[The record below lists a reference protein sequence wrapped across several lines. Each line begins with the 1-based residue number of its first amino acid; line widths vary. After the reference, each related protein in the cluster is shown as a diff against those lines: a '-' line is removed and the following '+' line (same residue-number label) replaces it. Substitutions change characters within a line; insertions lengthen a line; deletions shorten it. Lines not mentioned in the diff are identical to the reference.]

1 VDLSPPEEK
10 QIAKCTVAGSPNCPL
25 LRDRFIDIQSGIVD
39 KRDDLK
45 RQIAKLEEDCKN
57 SVDNIK
63 GQISDFETKLKK
75 AQTHLAESTEQL
87 NDAMEQSRL
96 KSIQL
101 AKVYKEWM
109 VEMERC
115 KTTIFN
121 LKTEICGLKKIRQEI
136 MKIEGTNNFV
146 QDCEVSD
153 WVSTECTVSCGGGKE
168 ELFRNV
174 IIQSVGGATCP
185 PLTMTRECGMDAC
198 PTDCEVSYWSE
209 YSDCSAKCG
218 GGIQQRSRQI
228 LQEPMWGGKQCGA
241 TSETRE
247 CGVESCD
254 KDCELNPWSG
264 WGGCTK
270 ECGQGFQQRVRTVLT
285 PAEGQGECPHENSVL
300 RDEWKSC
307 NEQACKPAGVT
318 SMCESKMD
326 VIILLDGSASLGQ
339 EGWDATL
346 KAGELLVKS
355 FRGGENTSQVG
366 LILFSGPTTYK
377 QYYKC
382 MKGEQDQLEDCGISW
397 VSHFTTDTVALG
409 EKVKSLAWPK
419 ASTFTSMSL
428 ATAEADLRNGR
439 EDAGSIV
446 IVITDGRPLSSARTF
461 EAARSLREKA
471 RLMWIPVGKNCPIAD
486 MKEWASAPLRDNML
500 EISDFETLDKPETI
514 STIISDACPL
524 VQ

>member
-1 VDLSPPEEK
+1 M
-10 QIAKCTVAGSPNCPL
+10 
-25 LRDRFIDIQSGIVD
+25 QSGIVD

-45 RQIAKLEEDCKN
+45 RQIAKLEADCAETE
-57 SVDNIK
+57 SNIMS
-63 GQISDFETKLKK
+63 QIADFEAKLKK
-75 AQTHLAESTEQL
+75 AQTHLAESTDQL

-96 KSIQL
+96 KQIQL

-109 VEMERC
+109 VEMARC
-115 KTTIFN
+115 KEVIFN

-136 MKIEGTNNFV
+136 LKIQGTNNFV

-153 WVSTECTVSCGGGKE
+153 WISTECTVSCGGGKE
-168 ELFRNV
+168 ELFRNI
-174 IIQSVGGATCP
+174 IIQAVGGAACP
-185 PLTMTRECGMDAC
+185 PLSMTRECGMETC
-198 PTDCEVSYWSE
+198 PTDCELSMWSE

-218 GGIQQRSRQI
+218 GGTQMRSRQI
-228 LQEPMWGGKQCGA
+228 LQEPLDHGKQCGA
-241 TSETRE
+241 TSENRE
-247 CGVESCD
+247 CAVESCD
-254 KDCELNPWSG
+254 KDCELNAWSG
-264 WGGCTK
+264 WGDCSK
-270 ECGQGFQQRVRTVLT
+270 ACGGGFERRERSVMTA
-285 PAEGQGECPHENSVL
+285 AEGQGTCPHEDSELRLEFKACNSH
-300 RDEWKSC
+300 
-307 NEQACKPAGVT
+307 ACKPEGVT
-318 SMCESKMD
+318 LQCMSKLD
-326 VIILLDGSASLGQ
+326 VIIMLDGSASLQQ

-346 KAGELLVKS
+346 KMGEILVKS
-355 FRGGENTSQVG
+355 FKGGENYSQVG
-366 LILFSGPTTYK
+366 VLLFSGPTTYK